1 MTCLRKVERTLDIL
15 EISQIKKPGL
25 VLATDEEVPDLKI
38 GVAKSI
44 FVLWQTTNRIKYML
58 LEKVMRRYVR
68 MDAFFLYLHQPP
80 LNDPIRKL

>member
-38 GVAKSI
+38 TVAKSI
-44 FVLWQTTNRIKYML
+44 FVFMANNKQDQI
-58 LEKVMRRYVR
+58 YVTWKS
-68 MDAFFLYLHQPP
+68 DAAICEDGCIFLYLHQTP

>member
-15 EISQIKKPGL
+15 KISQIKKPGL
-25 VLATDEEVPDLKI
+25 VLTTDEEVPDLKI